1 MPALYTMTNKFE
13 KSSKLPEELM
23 KKQYL
28 KKTEYDSVF
37 LILLRLIVRPKMKVR
52 RSLRRGAVPLKK
64 DQI

>member
-1 MPALYTMTNKFE
+1 
-13 KSSKLPEELM
+13 M